1 MKLWVVITLGML
13 ITGAFVS
20 LAGDSEPAPPSLY
33 FHPSE
38 LTVHPGDN
46 FTLSVMV
53 NGSDIYAI
61 QYKIVFDPTAFEVV
75 SQTQGTFLSSDGTY
89 TIPAMNTY
97 DNTNGTI
104 DYGESRTGT
113 TGITGEGVVATIQF
127 HVKEE
132 AHGQYTI
139 SFDPE
144 YTILSDPSAQAVEI
158 ELSQLSVNIESETS
172 EIEIES
178 EMGGELE
185 GQGME
190 KDEESVG
197 ESMEETTSLENQSIQ
212 NVSETSKSGTS
223 SMESN
228 KLPGFPISLALAS
241 LMFIMLLRRK
251 IE

>member
-1 MKLWVVITLGML
+1 MKKILVLIGILIA
-13 ITGAFVS
+13 ITGYAMAQDTATMW
-20 LAGDSEPAPPSLY
+20 LE
-33 FHPSE
+33 PSE

-53 NGSDIYAI
+53 NGTDIYAI

-139 SFDPE
+139 SCLL
-144 YTILSDPSAQAVEI
+144 YTSPSPR
-158 ELSQLSVNIESETS
+158 
-172 EIEIES
+172 
-178 EMGGELE
+178 
-185 GQGME
+185 
-190 KDEESVG
+190 D
-197 ESMEETTSLENQSIQ
+197 
-212 NVSETSKSGTS
+212 
-223 SMESN
+223 
-228 KLPGFPISLALAS
+228 
-241 LMFIMLLRRK
+241 
-251 IE
+251 